1 MRSPSMWP
9 MYSIFQ
15 PKRCVRLT
23 FNFLDASQDLNELLG
38 GLSPQR
44 WGALPATRRKALLQ
58 QLWSTVRRKKQDLLF
73 M

>member
-1 MRSPSMWP
+1 MAHVLNVPAETMR
-9 MYSIFQ
+9 Q
-15 PKRCVRLT
+15 AHL
-23 FNFLDASQDLNELLG
+23 NFPDASQDLNELLG